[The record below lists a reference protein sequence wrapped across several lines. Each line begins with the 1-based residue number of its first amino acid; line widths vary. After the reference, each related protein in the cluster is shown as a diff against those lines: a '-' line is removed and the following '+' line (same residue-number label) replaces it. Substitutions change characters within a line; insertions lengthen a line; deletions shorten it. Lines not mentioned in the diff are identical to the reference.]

1 MADISWT
8 STERNKV
15 RLLSGIDSEEMDN
28 SNLDILMNM
37 SVDWF
42 QQQTN
47 LTYTLG
53 EFASYDS
60 AVVYY
65 SCFLVLVAQTGV
77 GVQRIRLADVEVQ
90 YDNDQFQYFVDLALE
105 MINLKR
111 GVSIKRS
118 TYNADPWL
126 GEVNWLKNIDGV
138 DSTKNIRPRPKG
150 MQYDN

>member
-1 MADISWT
+1 
-8 STERNKV
+8 
-15 RLLSGIDSEEMDN
+15 
-28 SNLDILMNM
+28 M

-42 QQQTN
+42 EQQTG
-47 LTYTLG
+47 LTYTME

-65 SCFLVLVAQTGV
+65 SCFLVLVAQTGI

-105 MINLKR
+105 MINLMR
-111 GVSIKRS
+111 GVTIQRS
-118 TYNADPWL
+118 SYNADPWL
-126 GEVNWLKNIDGV
+126 GPVNWLRNVDGV

-150 MQYDN
+150 INYDR

>member
-8 STERNKV
+8 AAARNKV
-15 RLLSGIDSEEMDN
+15 RLLSGIDSEEMEN
-28 SNLDILMNM
+28 ANLDVLMNM

-42 QQQTN
+42 QEQTST
-47 LTYTLG
+47 TYTLG
-53 EFASYDS
+53 EYGAYDA
-60 AVVYY
+60 AVTYY
-65 SCFLVLVAQTGV
+65 SCFLVLVAQTGI
-77 GVQRIRLADVEVQ
+77 GVHRIRLADVEVQ

-111 GVSIKRS
+111 GFSIKRT

-150 MQYDN
+150 MQYDR

>member
-1 MADISWT
+1 MASVSWT
-8 STERNKV
+8 PAVRNKV

-42 QQQTN
+42 QQQTD
-47 LTYTLG
+47 LTYTID
-53 EFASYDS
+53 EFPAYDS
-60 AVVYY
+60 SVVYY
-65 SCFLVLVAQTGV
+65 SCFLVLVAQTGI

-111 GVSIKRS
+111 GFSIKRS

-126 GEVNWLKNIDGV
+126 GDVNWLKNVDGV
-138 DSTKNIRPRPKG
+138 DSTKNIRPRPRG
-150 MQYDN
+150 LNYDR

>member
-8 STERNKV
+8 AASRSKV
-15 RLLSGIDSEEMDN
+15 RLLSGINSEEMDN
-28 SNLDILMNM
+28 TNLDILMNM
-37 SVDWF
+37 AVDWF
-42 QQQTN
+42 QQQTG

-53 EFASYDS
+53 EFATYDS
-60 AVVYY
+60 SITYY
-65 SCFLVLVAQTGV
+65 SCFLVLVAETGI

-126 GEVNWLKNIDGV
+126 GDVNWLKNVDGV
-138 DSTKNIRPRPKG
+138 DSTKNIRPKPKG
-150 MQYDN
+150 LNYDR

>member
-1 MADISWT
+1 MASVSWT
-8 STERNKV
+8 SAVRNKV

-42 QQQTN
+42 QQQTD
-47 LTYTLG
+47 LTYTIG
-53 EFASYDS
+53 EFSAYDS
-60 AVVYY
+60 SVVYY
-65 SCFLVLVAQTGV
+65 SCFLVLVAQTGI

-111 GVSIKRS
+111 GFSIKRS

-126 GEVNWLKNIDGV
+126 GDVNWLKNVDGV
-138 DSTKNIRPRPKG
+138 DSTKNIRPRPRG
-150 MQYDN
+150 LNYDR

>member
-1 MADISWT
+1 MAAINWT
-8 STERNKV
+8 AAARNKV
-15 RLLSGIDSEEMDN
+15 RLLSGIDSEEMEN

-65 SCFLVLVAQTGV
+65 SCFLVLVAQTGI
-77 GVQRIRLADVEVQ
+77 GVRRIRLADVEVQ

-105 MINLKR
+105 MINLMR
-111 GVSIKRS
+111 GVTIQRS
-118 TYNADPWL
+118 SYNADPWL
-126 GEVNWLKNIDGV
+126 GPVNWLRNVDGV

-150 MQYDN
+150 INYD